1 MFVAVTV
8 IAPVAP
14 LVLMFDNVIP
24 DAAVSPPAQRR
35 EVAALGAVP
44 EALSSVNVTLWPA
57 PSPTPLARL
66 TV

>member
-1 MFVAVTV
+1 MFV
-8 IAPVAP
+8 
-14 LVLMFDNVIP
+14 NVIP
-24 DAAVSPPAQRR
+24 AAAVSPPASA
-35 EVAALGAVP
+35 EKSLPSSAVP